1 MNTVSITEKEFRYWQ
16 AEITRKGFTLYQET
30 RSYNEN
36 CIDYFIETTPT
47 VKTVVLMKQV
57 NGVGKT
63 TFYKNADVIGGVE

>member
-1 MNTVSITEKEFRYWQ
+1 MNTVAITEKEFRYWQ

-36 CIDYFIETTPT
+36 CIDYFIETTST
-47 VKTVVLMKQV
+47 VKTIVLMKQV

-63 TFYKNADVIGGVE
+63 TFYKNEDIIRGVE

>member
-16 AEITRKGFTLYQET
+16 AEITRKGFHIFNEK

-47 VKTVVLMKQV
+47 VKTIVLMKQV
-57 NGVGKT
+57 NGVGKCMY
-63 TFYKNADVIGGVE
+63 YKNVDVIGGVE

>member
-16 AEITRKGFTLYQET
+16 AEITRKGFTLYQEA
-30 RSYNEN
+30 RSYNGS
-36 CIDYFIETTPT
+36 CIDYFIETIPT

-63 TFYKNADVIGGVE
+63 TFYKNVDVIGGVE